1 MARFPRGS
9 LPPSEFRAIASRP
22 PLAVERVDRHEQE
35 SHAERDP
42 ACIPHDLDTV
52 CPECQTQM
60 RPEHAHYRCP
70 ACGYRDSCC
79 F

>member
-1 MARFPRGS
+1 MSRFPRGS
-9 LPPSEFRAIASRP
+9 LPPKEFLAIASSP
-22 PLAVERVDRHEQE
+22 PLAIERRE
-35 SHAERDP
+35 ANTER
-42 ACIPHDLDTV
+42 ACVPHDLDTV
-52 CPECQTQM
+52 CPQCQTQM

>member
-1 MARFPRGS
+1 MERFPRGT
-9 LPPSEFRAIASRP
+9 LPPSQFKAIASAP
-22 PLAVERVDRHEQE
+22 PLAVERPQQE
-35 SHAERDP
+35 PEPEP